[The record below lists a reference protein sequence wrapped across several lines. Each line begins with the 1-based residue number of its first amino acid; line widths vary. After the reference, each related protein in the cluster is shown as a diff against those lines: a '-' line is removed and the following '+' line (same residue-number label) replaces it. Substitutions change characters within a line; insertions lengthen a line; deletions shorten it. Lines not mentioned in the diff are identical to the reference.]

1 MTEPPAQ
8 LRTSW
13 AKSVGSE
20 SSWGFGVS
28 YQKNSP
34 GCCPRRVPYNHA
46 AVDADDKVEP
56 RLDGELRVGVAQ
68 HLEPKGAVVLLG
80 CRRRVAIEA
89 RYKAVEGVE
98 HGVAAEW
105 LVVVRVLLCCCVA
118 VLLYRGVAW
127 AWRGCCCGG
136 HQGAP
141 AQAVPQCRR
150 IGARLC
156 MGPTNPCGCR
166 PWQAPSVGIPTASA
180 CVVDFSVLG
189 KLTLLTLN
197 VQYTKATRN
206 AIRGSPCLQV
216 QVIWRILSVIPWRS
230 GQSRASCLSQRN
242 ANTTMT
248 LTRSLPIFK
257 SEPHLS
263 LPIPTTQHALTSP
276 PDTGINATPSST
288 FTTTTSASLTTPG
301 SA

>member
-89 RYKAVEGVE
+89 RYEAIEGVE

-105 LVVVRVLLCCCVA
+105 LEVVRVLLCCSVA
-118 VLLYRGVAW
+118 VPWCCLGLEGLWLWW
-127 AWRGCCCGG
+127 ASGSSSSGSSTTSPDWCQIV
-136 HQGAP
+136 HGADEP
-141 AQAVPQCRR
+141 LWVPSLAGTQRWNTHCQ
-150 IGARLC
+150 RLC
-156 MGPTNPCGCR
+156 C
-166 PWQAPSVGIPTASA
+166 
-180 CVVDFSVLG
+180 
-189 KLTLLTLN
+189 
-197 VQYTKATRN
+197 
-206 AIRGSPCLQV
+206 
-216 QVIWRILSVIPWRS
+216 
-230 GQSRASCLSQRN
+230 
-242 ANTTMT
+242 
-248 LTRSLPIFK
+248 
-257 SEPHLS
+257 
-263 LPIPTTQHALTSP
+263 
-276 PDTGINATPSST
+276 
-288 FTTTTSASLTTPG
+288 
-301 SA
+301 